1 VSNASRTETKEALA
15 EAGNPS
21 PEPDTGAEGPAVSG
35 SVADGEGIRGSQVI
49 RPAAERRNAR
59 LSLACNIYQ
68 ARLDRALFFRGT
80 IFSDIAW
87 DTLLA
92 VYVFG
97 AAGRTLSA
105 GELARAVVESSTTS
119 ALRMQ
124 RRLVDLALI
133 RRVIDPDDKRRVL
146 IELTEEGSK
155 VLEDY
160 LDHALERR
168 IVPVNA
174 DAVLDPGSVQWL
186 GRKYARAP

>member
-1 VSNASRTETKEALA
+1 VT
-15 EAGNPS
+15 
-21 PEPDTGAEGPAVSG
+21 
-35 SVADGEGIRGSQVI
+35 
-49 RPAAERRNAR
+49 RPAAERRNRR
-59 LSLACNIYQ
+59 LSLACCIYQ
-68 ARLDRALFFRGT
+68 ARLDRALFFRAT

-92 VYVFG
+92 IYVFG

-124 RRLVDLALI
+124 RRLVDLALV

-146 IELTEEGSK
+146 IELTEEGAS
-155 VLEDY
+155 VLENY

-168 IVPVNA
+168 IVPANA
-174 DAVLDPGSVQWL
+174 DAPFDPATVQWL
-186 GRKYARAP
+186 GRKYAASP